1 MMSPELVT
9 ILMFVSFF
17 LLLALGVPLAWTT
30 GGLGLFFS
38 FVLWGPDS
46 LSIVVLRVWDVMGSF
61 SMIAIP
67 LFVFMGNLLQRSG
80 IAHDLFKAF
89 QVWIGGI
96 RGGVAAATIVLCTI
110 LAAMIGTVG
119 ADVTITGLI
128 ALPFMLER
136 GYNKHMALGSI
147 VAGGALGVLIPPS
160 IMFIIYGVTV
170 GESIGKLFMG
180 GIGPGLLFGG
190 LYIGYILVRCYI
202 RPEDGPAAPEAE
214 WRVPIKEKILLFK
227 SLVLPMLLILGVM
240 GSIFGGVATPGEAA
254 GVGAFGAVICAAIR
268 RQLTRENLL
277 MSLYDTMKTVG
288 LILWI
293 VFGAMVFI
301 ATYTLAG
308 GAEFVKSAL
317 VALPL
322 NPWLVLIIIQVILL
336 FLGMVLDI
344 IGITVLL
351 APIFVPVIKSL
362 GFDPLWFGVLF
373 NLNLQIAYLSPPF
386 GYSMFYLKAVAPPD
400 VSMTDLYRS
409 VVPYMILQIIGMVLC
424 MIFPQI
430 ILWLPNMMMK

>member
-1 MMSPELVT
+1 
-9 ILMFVSFF
+9 MFGAFF

-30 GGLGLFFS
+30 AGTGLLFSLFLWGLG
-38 FVLWGPDS
+38 S
-46 LSIVVLRVWDVMGSF
+46 LSLIVLRIWDVMGSF
-61 SMIAIP
+61 SIIAIP
-67 LFVFMGNLLQRSG
+67 LFVFMGNMLQKSG
-80 IAHDLFKAF
+80 VADDLFKAF
-89 QVWIGGI
+89 HVWIGGVK
-96 RGGVAAATIVLCTI
+96 GGLAAATIVLCTI

-128 ALPFMLER
+128 ALPFMLQR
-136 GYNKHMALGSI
+136 GYDKHMALGSI

-180 GIGPGLLFGG
+180 GVGPGLLFGA
-190 LYIGYILVRCYI
+190 LYIGYILIKCHLN
-202 RPEDGPAAPEAE
+202 PSAGPPAPQAE
-214 WRVPIKEKILLFK
+214 RMMPLGRKIGMFK
-227 SLVLPMLLILGVM
+227 SLIIPVLLVLGVM

-254 GVGAFGAVICAAIR
+254 GVGALGAMVCAAVR
-268 RQLTRENLL
+268 RRLSMENLKD
-277 MSLYDTMKTVG
+277 SLFDTMKTVG

-293 VFGAMVFI
+293 VFGAMIFI
-301 ATYTLAG
+301 ATYTLGG
-308 GAEFVKSAL
+308 GAEFVKSTL

-322 NPWLVLIIIQVILL
+322 NPWLVLIIIQFILL

-351 APIFVPVIKSL
+351 APIFVPVITSL
-362 GFDPLWFGVLF
+362 GFDPLWFGVIF

-400 VSMTDLYRS
+400 VTMTDLYRS
-409 VVPYMILQIIGMVLC
+409 VLPYMALQLIGMVLC
-424 MIFPQI
+424 MLFPQI
-430 ILWLPNMMMK
+430 ILWLPNLMIK

>member
-1 MMSPELVT
+1 MSPALLT
-9 ILMFVSFF
+9 TLMFGSFF

-30 GGLGLFFS
+30 GSLGLLFAFFM
-38 FVLWGPDS
+38 WGPDS

-67 LFVFMGNLLQRSG
+67 LFVFMGNMLQKSG
-80 IAHDLFKAF
+80 IANELFKVL

-96 RGGVAAATIVLCTI
+96 RGGIAAATIVLCTI

-128 ALPFMLER
+128 ALPFMLKR
-136 GYNKHMALGSI
+136 GYDKHMALGSI

-160 IMFIIYGVTV
+160 IMFIVYGVTV

-180 GIGPGLLFGG
+180 GIGPGFLFGG
-190 LYIGYILVRCYI
+190 LYIGYILLKCYLN
-202 RPEDGPAAPEAE
+202 PSAGPAAPAAE
-214 WRVPIKEKILLFK
+214 RQMPFLQKLGMFRSLILP
-227 SLVLPMLLILGVM
+227 VLLILGVM

-254 GVGAFGAVICAAIR
+254 GVGALGAIICAAVR
-268 RQLTRENLL
+268 RQLNWKNVTG
-277 MSLYDTMKTVG
+277 SLFETMKTVG

-301 ATYTLAG
+301 ATYTLGG

-351 APIFVPVIKSL
+351 APIFVPVVTAL
-362 GFDPLWFGVLF
+362 GFDPLWFGVIF

-386 GYSMFYLKAVAPPD
+386 GYSMFYLKAVAPKD
-400 VSMTDLYRS
+400 VTMGDLYQS
-409 VVPYMILQIIGMVLC
+409 VLPYMALQLVGMVLC

-430 ILWLPNMMMK
+430 ILWLPNMMIK